1 MALQT
6 RSRDRINRQ
15 FREMN
20 AVAPNMYWQHGTLW
34 IDTNDKAH
42 LTIIKDAMLE
52 DVLDIKY
59 TVQFNLLKATETE
72 PWDQWAMDI
81 VEAA

>member
-1 MALQT
+1 MALET
-6 RSRDRINRQ
+6 RSLDRINRQ

-42 LTIIKDAMLE
+42 L
-52 DVLDIKY
+52 
-59 TVQFNLLKATETE
+59 
-72 PWDQWAMDI
+72 
-81 VEAA
+81 

>member
-1 MALQT
+1 MAFETTAL
-6 RSRDRINRQ
+6 DRINRQ

-20 AVAPNMYWQHGTLW
+20 AVAPNMYWEHGTLW
-34 IDTNDKAH
+34 IDTNDEAD
-42 LTIIKDAMLE
+42 LRVIKDAMLE
-52 DVLDIKY
+52 DVLDRKF

>member
-1 MALQT
+1 MAFETTAL
-6 RSRDRINRQ
+6 DRINRQ

-20 AVAPNMYWQHGTLW
+20 AVAPNMYWEQGTLW
-34 IDTNDKAH
+34 IDTNDEAD
-42 LTIIKDAMLE
+42 LRVIKDAMLE
-52 DVLDIKY
+52 DVLDRKF